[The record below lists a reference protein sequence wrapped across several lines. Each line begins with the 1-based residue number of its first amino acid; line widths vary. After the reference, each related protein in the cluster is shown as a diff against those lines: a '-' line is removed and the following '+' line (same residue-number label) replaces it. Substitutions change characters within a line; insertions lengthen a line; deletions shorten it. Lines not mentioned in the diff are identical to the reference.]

1 MIFSNLDSQVQK
13 YESWCISYFY
23 LFSIRFCNVIIRDVP
38 RTISYKSNLSW
49 ITSLSDLEFNKKK
62 KKKIA
67 NYSNI
72 IQNISIPENV
82 KIDTPLL
89 SSKET
94 YSSDD
99 DKCRD
104 ENFQILDFNE
114 ISTSTDSSRKNRR
127 DSQFFFLPSAVVEQ
141 FFLPKNLRKI
151 KKKKI
156 NLSNPTIIYTGT
168 LSTFPALTSREVK
181 LIFKDGHLP
190 AGVSLTLLHEGRG
203 KMERERREYL
213 RVAKKKEKKE
223 WRRVI

>member
-1 MIFSNLDSQVQK
+1 MIFSNLNSQVQK

-49 ITSLSDLEFNKKK
+49 ITSLSDLEFNKK

-127 DSQFFFLPSAVVEQ
+127 DSQIFFSPLLLLNNSSCQRICVKF
-141 FFLPKNLRKI
+141 
-151 KKKKI
+151 KKKNQFI
-156 NLSNPTIIYTGT
+156 QSNYHLHRNAFNISGFNL
-168 LSTFPALTSREVK
+168 
-181 LIFKDGHLP
+181 
-190 AGVSLTLLHEGRG
+190 AGG
-203 KMERERREYL
+203 
-213 RVAKKKEKKE
+213 
-223 WRRVI
+223 

>member
-1 MIFSNLDSQVQK
+1 MIFSNLNSQVQK

-62 KKKIA
+62 KKIA

-89 SSKET
+89 SSKEI

-104 ENFQILDFNE
+104 ENFPFPNSRFQRNFNFDRFL
-114 ISTSTDSSRKNRR
+114 SKKPKRFPN
-127 DSQFFFLPSAVVEQ
+127 FFLPSAVVEQ

-151 KKKKI
+151 
-156 NLSNPTIIYTGT
+156 
-168 LSTFPALTSREVK
+168 
-181 LIFKDGHLP
+181 
-190 AGVSLTLLHEGRG
+190 
-203 KMERERREYL
+203 
-213 RVAKKKEKKE
+213 
-223 WRRVI
+223 